1 MGIVGSYKPQI
12 ATSFIMRT
20 LLLLIILFFIGGP
33 STFGQEGGPE
43 VNLRI
48 VGMLNLHPP
57 LPDEGDVVQVGILV
71 ENYGKKDARDVSV
84 YFYEDDIYFE
94 KNTVD
99 ITAGDTVYVE
109 AYWTADSGDSY
120 ISVRVDPAADFTED
134 KTDNSTSVWMT
145 VR

>member
-1 MGIVGSYKPQI
+1 
-12 ATSFIMRT
+12 
-20 LLLLIILFFIGGP
+20 
-33 STFGQEGGPE
+33 
-43 VNLRI
+43 
-48 VGMLNLHPP
+48 MLNLHPP
-57 LPDEGDVVQVGILV
+57 LPDAGEIVQVGFLV
-71 ENYGKKDARDVSV
+71 ENYGKKDARDVSI

-94 KNTVD
+94 KSTVD

-120 ISVRVDPAADFTED
+120 ISVAVDPAAYFTED